1 MTTSREAW
9 LREEARL
16 IILKA
21 LAEQTDET
29 LISSMI
35 ERELR
40 ERFGIRRDRSWVHGE
55 LDWLAEH
62 GAITVTDAGT
72 VKVAVLA
79 ERGRRHIDR
88 EIAIE
93 GVRRPSR
100 PEA

>member
-1 MTTSREAW
+1 MSSAREAW

-21 LAEQTDET
+21 LAGETDET
-29 LISSMI
+29 LSSSML

-40 ERFGIRRDRSWVHGE
+40 ERFGIKRERSWVHGE

-62 GAITVTDAGT
+62 GAVALTEAGT
-72 VKVAVLA
+72 VKIAVLTA
-79 ERGRRHIDR
+79 KGQRHLDR